1 MLNFFNSIVSFVS
14 GLMQTNPILGVIV
27 MIALIS
33 GAGYLIYRF
42 WNFAISHYLT
52 WLAPLAQTLPLSGAL
67 LLKDTI
73 RAQLTGETVSLFIT
87 ILCIVYFTLTS
98 FLYNMLLEIAT
109 KKSKNGQLI
118 ITILGLI
125 GAALWGV
132 LLSQA
137 LFDLDISGPP
147 VEGGGE
153 GGGGR
158 GGEGGGGGEP
168 ILPR

>member
-1 MLNFFNSIVSFVS
+1 MIDFFKRVFDFVS
-14 GLMQTNPILGVIV
+14 GLMQTNPILGVIL

-33 GAGYLIYRF
+33 GAAYLLYRF

-52 WLAPLAQTLPLSGAL
+52 WLAPLAQTLPLTGTL

-73 RAQLTGETVSLFIT
+73 RAQLTGETASLFIT

-98 FLYNMLLEIAT
+98 FLYNMMLEIAT

-137 LFDLDISGPP
+137 FFGLDISGPP